1 MGIFSGLAPSR
12 GHSLLLAAA
21 LLWASLAQAQPLAGR
36 PLQEVLREFQAQ
48 GLNIIFSS
56 DLVAPQLRVLAEPAG
71 GGIAAVREILA
82 AHGLALVEVG
92 PGAWAVTRGPAATA
106 TAATSSPAA
115 AATATAAGPGL
126 SEIVVTTSR
135 YALASSESGPHV
147 FLSQADLQALP
158 KLADDPLRAVQRL
171 PGTASSG
178 LSAQTHLRGGEY
190 DEVLMVFDGLPLN
203 EPFHLKNFL
212 APVSLFDA
220 EAIGAMDVSSGGF
233 TANHGDRMSGVI
245 DIRPLEPP
253 QERYTVLG
261 LSLFHLNGLTAGRF
275 DDDRG
280 QWLASARRSNL
291 GLVAEAAEAD
301 VGTVD
306 YYDLLGR
313 ISYDVSA
320 GTTLLAGVLSS
331 TDEISGHNSD
341 RTERTSARYQNSYA
355 WTGWQQDWADEL
367 SSRLL
372 LALTHIESRRS
383 GTLDK
388 PGQQLGNLQ
397 DDRDLD
403 VVLARLDVEHR
414 GERLYGRLGAEYRES
429 HGRYR
434 YRSAVAYL
442 PGWPFPGDAG
452 SSVQRDLRPSP
463 EGHQAALYATGRL
476 RLTERLS
483 AELGLRW
490 DDQTYDDVS
499 GPHEV
504 SPRLN
509 LLYDLSPRSR
519 LRLAWGRFWQ
529 SQAVNELQV
538 EDGVDTFYEPQ
549 RADHFIVSLE
559 QLLAGGLE
567 LRIEA
572 YSKDYAQVS
581 PHFENLYDPLQ
592 LLPELQP
599 DRVRVAPQDSRA
611 HGVEALLR
619 FRGTGPW
626 SWWLGYAWSRVT
638 DDIEGREVPRS
649 WDQRHSVNAGLRYA
663 GQHWEFTLTDSYHSG
678 WPTTTLGLVIDPGS
692 GLAVADPGPRNAA
705 RFSAYNS
712 VDLRVLRR
720 YSLPASTLEVFFEMT
735 NALARRNPCCT
746 SYEVQGSG
754 SAATLDRDVDYW
766 PRLVPNFGLA
776 WRF

>member
-280 QWLASARRSNL
+280 RWLASARRSNL

-452 SSVQRDLRPSP
+452 SSVQRDLRPSS

-490 DDQTYDDVS
+490 DDQTYDHVS

-504 SPRLN
+504 SPRFN

-559 QLLAGGLE
+559 QLLAAGLE

-592 LLPELQP
+592 MLPELQP

-638 DDIEGREVPRS
+638 DDIDGREVPRS
-649 WDQRHSVNAGLRYA
+649 WDQRHSVNAGLHYA

-735 NALARRNPCCT
+735 NVLARRNPCCT